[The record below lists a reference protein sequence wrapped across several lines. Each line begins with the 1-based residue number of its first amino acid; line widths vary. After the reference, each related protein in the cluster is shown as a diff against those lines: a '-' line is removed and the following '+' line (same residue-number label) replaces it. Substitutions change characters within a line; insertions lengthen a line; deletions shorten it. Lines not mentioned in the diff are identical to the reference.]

1 MAMQPVG
8 QPCFVKGQGYTDA
21 SSKSPLET
29 SSGQD
34 NSSAQRRANRP
45 AGESLM
51 RANRQKSTEA
61 ILRCSVIA
69 GRLSKSRVPGRV
81 GFRVAAGAFGL
92 SAGAALL
99 LSVSLRRIDRRPRP
113 GAGRRQIFGHGA
125 RFAWWFAA
133 QTRVGTG
140 GGASGKGV

>member
-45 AGESLM
+45 AGESPM

-69 GRLSKSRVPGRV
+69 GRLSKSRATVFGVKRSFWLAAMV
-81 GFRVAAGAFGL
+81 GCREPW
-92 SAGAALL
+92 
-99 LSVSLRRIDRRPRP
+99 R
-113 GAGRRQIFGHGA
+113 
-125 RFAWWFAA
+125 
-133 QTRVGTG
+133 
-140 GGASGKGV
+140 